1 MNLSELGAF
10 LQSRRARI
18 IPVEVGLP
26 AGPRRRVPGLRREE
40 VAQLAGASVDYYIE
54 LERGRGPQPSTQM
67 LAALARA
74 LRLGSDERDHLFR
87 LADRPAPT
95 AHGTAAHV
103 PPAMLALLD
112 RLDATPALI
121 LTDLHETLVQNRLAA
136 ALLGPPVHAEGHAA
150 SLVYRWFTDPG
161 SRSLYP
167 EEDHPHHSRVLVS
180 DLRAAVARRG
190 HDPRSMDMV
199 ARLRRASVEF
209 VALWDT
215 GDVAVR
221 RGERKRIL
229 HRELGVVDINC
240 QNLFSEDG
248 RQRLQFFTAPAGSPA
263 VEQLRLLAALGPRKL
278 ADDQATVR

>member
-1 MNLSELGAF
+1 MNLPELGAF
-10 LQSRRARI
+10 LKSRRARI
-18 IPVEVGLP
+18 TPAEVGLP
-26 AGPRRRVPGLRREE
+26 TGPRRRVPGLRREE

-74 LRLGSDERDHLFR
+74 LRLDGDERDHLYH
-87 LADRPAPT
+87 LAGRPAPT
-95 AHGTAAHV
+95 AIGTAAHV

-112 RLDATPALI
+112 RLDTNPAQI

-136 ALLGPPVHAEGHAA
+136 ALLGAPVHTEGHAA
-150 SLVYRWFTDPG
+150 SFVYRWFTDPT

-180 DLRAAVARRG
+180 DLRAAVARRD
-190 HDPRSMDMV
+190 HDQQSADMV
-199 ARLRRASVEF
+199 ARLRRASREF
-209 VALWDT
+209 VALWDS

-221 RGERKRIL
+221 RGDRKRIN
-229 HRELGVVDINC
+229 HPELGVVDIHC
-240 QNLFSEDG
+240 QNVFSEDG

-263 VEQLRLLAALGPRKL
+263 VEQLRLLAVIGTQQL
-278 ADDQATVR
+278 ADHEPTAR